1 MKDPY
6 KLLIVDDS
14 RVVRKAISGIFE
26 ADDRFQVVGEAAD
39 GAEALEFL
47 LQVNPDVVTLDINMP
62 VMDGLTT
69 LKHMMIQNPTPTVML
84 STLTQEGASV
94 TFDALKYGAVDFI
107 HKPFNLGDSNLD
119 EQIRNIVDKVT
130 LAAGVEIESVRYIRA
145 IPKDKMLGQSR
156 GIKCNNIIA
165 MGASEGGY
173 SALLKIIPQLPPD
186 LPAACLVMLHV
197 ASQHVNAFVNYLD
210 RYSQMKIKRA
220 EDGEPV
226 EGGVCYLGS
235 GEEYVTFHSQNNGFF
250 LQVNPAPFSSYS
262 TRRGSINM
270 LMFSVAEVMKNRSV
284 CIILSGSGDDGVEGM
299 GEILRVGG
307 TVFVQDPK
315 NCMYKEMAQSALNRY
330 KADLV
335 IPDSKIASAIKG
347 LA

>member
-6 KLLIVDDS
+6 KVLIVDDS
-14 RVVRKAISGIFE
+14 RVIRKAISGIFE
-26 ADDRFQVVGEAAD
+26 ADDRFQVAGEAAD
-39 GAEALEFL
+39 GAEALECL
-47 LQVNPDVVTLDINMP
+47 LQVKPDVVTLDVNMP
-62 VMDGLTT
+62 VMDGLTA

-84 STLTQEGASV
+84 SSLTREGALV

-119 EQIRNIVDKVT
+119 EQIRDIVNKVT

-145 IPKDKMLGQSR
+145 VPKDKKRGQLN
-156 GIKCNNIIA
+156 GIECNNIIA

-173 SALLKIIPQLPPD
+173 STLLKIIPQLPPD
-186 LPAACLVMLHV
+186 LPASCLVMLHV

-210 RYSQMKIKRA
+210 GYSQMTVKRA
-220 EDGEPV
+220 EDGIHV
-226 EGGVCYLGS
+226 EGGVCYIGS
-235 GEEYVTFHSQNNGFF
+235 GEEYVTVHSKNDEYY
-250 LQVNPAPFSSYS
+250 LQVNPAPFSSLS

-284 CIILSGSGDDGVEGM
+284 CIILSGLGEDGVEGM

-335 IPDSKIASAIKG
+335 IPDTKIALAIKG